1 MSNLSDLIPAG
12 GGQNNTDFVADGAI
26 TSGKPVIL
34 NSTGT
39 VKQVGYDVITD
50 SIGSENNLNGSYSVQ
65 GDSVMAY
72 DPVLNQT
79 LFVFGD
85 MENTQYGY
93 ARVLSISG
101 STVTLGAKALFF
113 NTAGYQGGSVVNIGS
128 GKYFIACTADVG
140 GYMYGTVASVS
151 GTTVTFGTQIVI
163 NSAQTYLSK
172 QGLAYSSTTDAI
184 AMIAHYSSVNYLWRF
199 TVSGTTIT
207 NDTSAKVTLTSVLN
221 DGAGSGTT
229 SQIVRNTTTDELFVA
244 WKKSAGAS
252 AAYGGVIEMAA
263 GGGSGS
269 FTGGSAVAFTSDLKG
284 MYGGGV
290 TWDSTN
296 DRYVVV
302 YSLNTNDYQ
311 AYSVASTSSGV
322 TTWGTETTFNSV
334 AGDANFISFDPKV
347 SKVVTTLNPDSS
359 PYPRNYVTGVVSGT
373 SITWG
378 TPVTLTS
385 AASSDLYQLYDST
398 LEKTL
403 MVYKRS
409 SRAYLVIYEVGGNVT
424 NLTATNLLGIA
435 SGAILDT
442 ATGTINTW
450 GSRNEVQTGL
460 TIGSDYYVQED
471 GTITTT
477 STSPAQ
483 LIGTA
488 ISATQ
493 INIKDYTG

>member
-1 MSNLSDLIPAG
+1 MSNLSELIPAG

-34 NSTGT
+34 NSAGT
-39 VKQVGYDVITD
+39 VTQVGYDVITD

-101 STVTLGAKALFF
+101 STVTLGTKALFF

-172 QGLAYSSTTDAI
+172 KGLAYSSTTDAI
-184 AMIAHYSSVNYLWRF
+184 ALVGSYSTVNYLWRF

-207 NDTSAKVTLTSVLN
+207 NDTAAKVTLTSVLN
-221 DGAGSGTT
+221 NGGSNSTHT
-229 SQIVRNTTTDELFVA
+229 QMVRNTTTDELFIA
-244 WKKSAGAS
+244 WRSDSGNNS
-252 AAYGGVIEMAA
+252 YGGVVEMAA
-263 GGGSGS
+263 GGGGGS
-269 FTGGSAVAFTSDLKG
+269 FTGGSAVLFSSNLKG
-284 MYGGGV
+284 MGGLV
-290 TWDSTN
+290 WDSTN

-302 YSLNTNDYQ
+302 YTLNTNTYQ
-311 AYSVASTSSGV
+311 AYSVASTSAGV

-334 AGDANFISFDPKV
+334 VGDANFISFDPRV

-359 PYPRNYVTGVVSGT
+359 PYPRNYVTGVVAGT

-378 TPVTLTS
+378 TPATLTS
-385 AASSDLYQLYDST
+385 ASSSDLYQLYDST

-403 MVYKRS
+403 IVYKRS

-435 SGAILDT
+435 SAAILDT

-450 GSRNEVQTGL
+450 GSRNEVQTSL

-471 GTITTT
+471 GTITTA
-477 STSPAQ
+477 SASPAQ
-483 LIGTA
+483 LIGEA
-488 ISATQ
+488 ITATQ

>member
-1 MSNLSDLIPAG
+1 MSNLSELIPAG

-34 NSTGT
+34 NSAGT
-39 VKQVGYDVITD
+39 VTQAGYDVITD
-50 SIGSENNLNGSYSVQ
+50 SVGSENNLNGAYSVQ

-101 STVTLGAKALFF
+101 STVTLGTKAQFF

-128 GKYFIACTADVG
+128 GKYLIACTADVG
-140 GYMYGTVASVS
+140 GYMYARVASVS
-151 GTTVTFGTQIVI
+151 GTTVTFGTQITL

-172 QGLAYSSTTDAI
+172 QGLAYSPTTDAI
-184 AMIAHYSSVNYLWRF
+184 ALVGSYSTVNYLWRL

-207 NDTSAKVTLTSVLN
+207 NDTAAKVTLTSVLN
-221 DGAGSGTT
+221 NGGSNSTHT
-229 SQIVRNTTTDELFVA
+229 QMVRNTTTDELFIA
-244 WKKSAGAS
+244 WRSDSGNNS
-252 AAYGGVIEMAA
+252 YGGVVEMAA
-263 GGGSGS
+263 GGGGGS
-269 FTGGSAVAFTSDLKG
+269 FTGGSAVLFSSNLKG
-284 MYGGGV
+284 MGGLV
-290 TWDSTN
+290 WDSTN

-302 YSLNTNDYQ
+302 YTLNTNTYQ
-311 AYSVASTSSGV
+311 AYSVASTSAGV

-334 AGDANFISFDPKV
+334 VGDANFISFDPRV

-359 PYPRNYVTGVVSGT
+359 PYPRNYVTGVVAGT

-378 TPVTLTS
+378 TPATLTS
-385 AASSDLYQLYDST
+385 ASSSDLYQLYDST

-403 MVYKRS
+403 IVYKRS

-435 SGAILDT
+435 SAAIADT
-442 ATGTINTW
+442 ETGTINTW
-450 GSRNEVQTGL
+450 GSRNEAQTSL

-471 GTITTT
+471 GTITTA
-477 STSPAQ
+477 SASPAQ
-483 LIGTA
+483 LIGEA
-488 ISATQ
+488 ITATQ

>member
-1 MSNLSDLIPAG
+1 MSNLSELIPAG

-34 NSTGT
+34 NSAGT
-39 VKQVGYDVITD
+39 VTQAGYDVITD
-50 SIGSENNLNGSYSVQ
+50 SVGSENNLNGAYSVQ

-101 STVTLGAKALFF
+101 STVTLGTKALFF

-172 QGLAYSSTTDAI
+172 KGLAYSSTTDAI
-184 AMIAHYSSVNYLWRF
+184 ALVGSYSTVNYLWRF

-207 NDTSAKVTLTSVLN
+207 NDTAAKVTLTSVLN
-221 DGAGSGTT
+221 NGGSNSTHT
-229 SQIVRNTTTDELFVA
+229 QMVRNTTTDELFIA
-244 WKKSAGAS
+244 WRSDSGNNS
-252 AAYGGVIEMAA
+252 YGGVVEMAA
-263 GGGSGS
+263 GGGGGS
-269 FTGGSAVAFTSDLKG
+269 FTGGSAVLFSSNLKG
-284 MYGGGV
+284 MGGLV
-290 TWDSTN
+290 WDSTN

-302 YSLNTNDYQ
+302 YTLNTNTYQ
-311 AYSVASTSSGV
+311 AYSVASTSAGV

-334 AGDANFISFDPKV
+334 VGDANFISFDPRV

-359 PYPRNYVTGVVSGT
+359 PYPRNYVTGVVAGT

-378 TPVTLTS
+378 TPATLTS
-385 AASSDLYQLYDST
+385 ASSSDLYQLYDST

-403 MVYKRS
+403 IVYKRS

-435 SGAILDT
+435 SAAILDT

-450 GSRNEVQTGL
+450 GSRNEVQTSL
-460 TIGSDYYVQED
+460 TIGSDYYVQSD
-471 GTITTT
+471 GTITTA
-477 STSPAQ
+477 SASPAQ
-483 LIGTA
+483 LIGEA
-488 ISATQ
+488 ITATQ